1 MGLPTPQSESPAATS
16 RASPDR
22 RRIWKRNILLF
33 LGVMV
38 LIFAFDTLRNSGGD
52 FRELWL
58 SHNVERYIAAHP
70 ELSDSDK
77 VDLRAGRV
85 VRGWNREMC
94 RAAWGEPENV
104 LTITQMGTEIW
115 QYGGNTRPATLVFT
129 NGVLTDFG
137 P

>member
-1 MGLPTPQSESPAATS
+1 MGLPTTDAGAGRAAKTPPAA
-16 RASPDR
+16 R
-22 RRIWKRNILLF
+22 RRVWKRNLLLF
-33 LGVMV
+33 LGAVV
-38 LIFAFDTLRNSGGD
+38 LFLAFDTLRNSGGD

-58 SHNVERYIAAHP
+58 SHNVERYIATHP
-70 ELSDSDK
+70 GLSASDK
-77 VDLRAGRV
+77 ADLRAGRV
-85 VRGWNREMC
+85 VRGWDREKC
-94 RAAWGEPENV
+94 RAAWGDPENV